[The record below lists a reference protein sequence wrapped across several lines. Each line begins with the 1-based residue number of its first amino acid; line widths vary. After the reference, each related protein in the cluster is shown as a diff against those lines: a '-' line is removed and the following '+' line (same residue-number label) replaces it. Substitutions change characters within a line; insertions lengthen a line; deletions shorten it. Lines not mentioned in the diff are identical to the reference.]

1 MISTLIDGLISLALG
16 IWMLLLGFKVV
27 TISSDPEKSIVW
39 HQKWGLFMKIAGP
52 LVTLWGAYNF
62 VHAL

>member
-27 TISSDPEKSIVW
+27 TISTNTEKSIAW
-39 HQKWGLFMKIAGP
+39 HQKWGLFMKITGP

-62 VHAL
+62 GRAL

>member
-27 TISSDPEKSIVW
+27 TISRDAEKSAAW

-52 LVTLWGAYNF
+52 LVALWGAYNMF
-62 VHAL
+62 RAF

>member
-27 TISSDPEKSIVW
+27 TISSNTEKSIVW

-52 LVTLWGAYNF
+52 LVALWGAYNF
-62 VHAL
+62 VRAL